1 MSTSL
6 IALQPPNPKV
16 KIRPVRISDAST
28 LHQVCWPERTYD
40 EVYQLVMRAQQIAG
54 QGRGLG
60 IVALGEDDTAIIAYG
75 QLTSWPNCGELSD
88 LVVTPA
94 YRGRGLG
101 TTLIQYLT
109 RAAREMH
116 LRCVEIGAV
125 VSNQRALAL
134 YRRLGFEDSHTLNFR
149 SERDKEDVV
158 VLRLEL

>member
-1 MSTSL
+1 MSTL
-6 IALQPPNPKV
+6 ALLPPDAAV
-16 KIRPVRISDAST
+16 KIRPVRISDTSA
-28 LHQVCWPERTYD
+28 LHENCWPERTYE
-40 EVYQLVMRAQQIAG
+40 EVYQLVRRAQQIAG

-60 IVALGEDDTAIIAYG
+60 IVALGEDGASVIGYG
-75 QLTSWPNCGELSD
+75 QLTAWPNCGELSD

-116 LRCVEIGAV
+116 LPCVEIGAV

-134 YRRLGFEDSHTLNFR
+134 YRRLGFKDSHTLSFR
-149 SERDKEDVV
+149 GQRNEEDVV
-158 VLRLEL
+158 ILRLVW